1 MTRNL
6 AAKRKNDFRAINR
19 RAALVKALFGE
30 STFHDLYEGQEN
42 RLSHGA
48 ELNMHRSDFTT
59 MQEARE
65 LLRYDRY
72 EDEEYG
78 FMFAKKNR
86 HARRANAY

>member
-1 MTRNL
+1 MTRNM

-30 STFHDLYEGQEN
+30 STFNALYEGQEN

-59 MQEARE
+59 IQEARE
-65 LLRYDRY
+65 LLKL
-72 EDEEYG
+72 EDAEYAYA
-78 FMFAKKNR
+78 FSKNNR